1 LEDAMTTSATHSV
14 STQWTAAMIV
24 ASGAGA
30 ADFASSL
37 VRAWRNRRDAAV
49 LACADARTLADLGLT
64 RSDVRDALAEPL
76 WRDPTSL
83 LRNRV
88 GERRG
93 RARRS

>member
-1 LEDAMTTSATHSV
+1 MTISATHSV
-14 STQWTAAMIV
+14 STQGIAATIAVWV
-24 ASGAGA
+24 ADA

-37 VRAWRNRRDAAV
+37 VRAWRNRRDAAI